1 MAYYRRLYID
11 KNQFEELCSL
21 QCTTDEIAQVC
32 RCSSAYLRN
41 WVKRNYNMSL
51 EDALERYRSDGK
63 VSLRRAQFKLAQ
75 TNPTMSIFLGKQ
87 YLGQSDNPGSNN
99 VVTPIEDLNGALDRA
114 GLDQPDGATE

>member
-1 MAYYRRLYID
+1 
-11 KNQFEELCSL
+11 
-21 QCTTDEIAQVC
+21 
-32 RCSSAYLRN
+32 
-41 WVKRNYNMSL
+41 MSL